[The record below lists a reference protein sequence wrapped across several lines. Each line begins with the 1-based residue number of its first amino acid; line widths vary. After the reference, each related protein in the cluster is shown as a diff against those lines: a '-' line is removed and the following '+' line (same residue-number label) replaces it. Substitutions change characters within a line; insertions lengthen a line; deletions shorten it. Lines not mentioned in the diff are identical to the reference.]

1 MARRQTESYFEMF
14 KKMGDSACQAADQM
28 IDILKAFDPATLAA
42 KMEALHAVEHAAD
55 KQKHQLMGFLAK
67 DFITPID
74 REDIMNMVGE
84 LDEVVDE
91 IEDIIIKIY
100 MFNIKSIRPDALE
113 FARIL
118 AQCCQ
123 ETRNILKEFK
133 NYKKSKTIAQS
144 IIELNRLEEIGDALY
159 MRAVRNLY
167 EKGGD
172 PLEVMA
178 WTTVYGTMEKCCDA
192 CEHTANVVE
201 EIILKNS

>member
-1 MARRQTESYFEMF
+1 MARRRTESYFEMF
-14 KKMGDSACQAADQM
+14 EKMGDSACRAADQM
-28 IDILKAFDPATLAA
+28 IAILQNFDTKTLLA
-42 KMEALHAVEHAAD
+42 KMEELHAVEHAAD
-55 KQKHQLMGFLAK
+55 TQKHLLMGILAK

-74 REDIMNMVGE
+74 REDIMSMASQ

-91 IEDIIIKIY
+91 IEDVIIKIY
-100 MFNIKSIRPDALE
+100 MFNIKSIRPDALA
-113 FARIL
+113 FAKIL
-118 AQCCQ
+118 AQCCKELRSTLQ
-123 ETRNILKEFK
+123 EFK
-133 NYKKSKTIAQS
+133 HYKKSKTIAKS
-144 IIELNRLEEIGDALY
+144 IIELNRLEGEGDALY
-159 MRAVRNLY
+159 MKAVRDLY